1 MKEKKFVI
9 GEDSERYLNA
19 LDTFQTFK
27 NTLLQAL
34 ETEFGEEQANEMFLK
49 NEGIFEAVENSVMGY
64 LRDCMV
70 IEMGTDKEIVTI

>member
-1 MKEKKFVI
+1 MKEKQFVI
-9 GEDSERYLNA
+9 GEYSRRYLNA

-70 IEMGTDKEIVTI
+70 IEMGTDREIVTI